1 MRDCRHATTALL
13 PRTRNADDIDKFKT
27 EAAMHRT
34 IATASIIALTAS
46 LAGCGQPAGGPPPMP
61 PAQVNVVTVEPKDVP
76 VTYEYVAQTAGYRE
90 VEVRARVQGIMLKRN
105 YTEGAAVKQGES
117 LFTIDPAPFK
127 VAVER
132 AEADVGVAQA
142 RAEQAKRD
150 MTRLKPVFEAKAASQ
165 KDYDDAVSA
174 ANIAAAELKSAQAR
188 LNEAKLNLDY
198 TRVESPVSG
207 VASRAA
213 VSEGTLVS
221 GPNVL
226 LTTVTQVDP
235 MYVYFGIPDR
245 ENLAIRQDVEAGR
258 LKLPADRKFRASVK
272 LADGTAYRTTGTLG
286 FTDVRV
292 NTQTGTTEARAQF
305 ANPNGVLRAG
315 EFVRVVLQG
324 AMRPGAIVVPQRA
337 VLESPKGKFVYVVN
351 AESKAEPRPVEVGGW
366 AGDGWVIGSGVQA
379 GDRVIVDGVMK
390 IGPGA
395 PVQIAPPADGKT
407 PQGEPAKGAQKS
419 AVKS

>member
-1 MRDCRHATTALL
+1 
-13 PRTRNADDIDKFKT
+13 
-27 EAAMHRT
+27 MHRT
-34 IATASIIALTAS
+34 LATTSSIAVAVL
-46 LAGCGQPAGGPPPMP
+46 LAACGQPAGGPPPMP
-61 PAQVNVVTVEPKDVP
+61 PAQVNIVTVQPTDVP
-76 VTYEYVAQTAGYRE
+76 VTYEYVAQTAGFRE
-90 VEVRARVQGIMLKRN
+90 VEVRARVQGIMQKRN
-105 YTEGAAVKQGES
+105 YLEGSVVKQGDS
-117 LFTIDPAPFK
+117 LFTIDPAPFR

-132 AEADVGVAQA
+132 AEADMGVAQA

-198 TRVESPVSG
+198 TRVEAPITG
-207 VASRAA
+207 VASRAVA
-213 VSEGTLVS
+213 SEGTLVS

-235 MYVYFGIPDR
+235 MYVIFGIPDR
-245 ENLAIRQDVEAGR
+245 DNLAIRQDVEAGR
-258 LKLPADRKFRASVK
+258 LKHPAGKFRASVK
-272 LADGTAYRTTGTLG
+272 LSDGSAYKATGALG

-292 NTQTGTTEARAQF
+292 NTQTGTSEARAQF
-305 ANPNGVLRAG
+305 PNPNGVLRAG
-315 EFVRVVLQG
+315 EFVRILLQG
-324 AMRPGAIVVPQRA
+324 AIRPGAMVVPQRA
-337 VLESPKGKFVYVVN
+337 VLEGPKGKFVYIVN
-351 AESKAEPRPVEVGGW
+351 ADNKAEPRPVEVGGW
-366 AGDGWVIGSGVQA
+366 SGDGWVVGKGLQA

-395 PVQIAPPADGKT
+395 PVQVGAPADGKA
-407 PQGEPAKGAQKS
+407 PQGAPDKGAQKS